1 MEDANLDRATKV
13 EAAWNAVN
21 QSNLCAHF
29 ALDGTIVWANR
40 LFLDAMG
47 YQLEEIAGRHHSL
60 FCTKDPSGSEK
71 YRAFWRRLAAGQPDQ
86 GTYRRIAKDGSIVRL
101 RANYSP
107 VRSADGEVVGV
118 LKVATDVTEEGLRQ
132 SRFQAL
138 STAVRHSHAVIEF
151 GLDGEILDANPVFLA
166 LFGYASED
174 LFGKHHRVLC
184 KTGHAQSD
192 DYRQFWERLRRGEHA
207 SGRYCRVDRKGQDV
221 WIQATYNPVMDL
233 EGKPVRIVKLATDI
247 TREVELETSV
257 HSQLADSESLR
268 AELGGQ
274 KAELERMLGEVQR
287 IVTTISGIATQT
299 QMLAL
304 NATIEA
310 ARAGE
315 HGSGFSVV
323 AREVKEL
330 ANAARRSTDQA
341 EQMLKNRAA

>member
-1 MEDANLDRATKV
+1 MHDGTLDRTTNV
-13 EAAWNAVN
+13 EAAWDALT
-21 QSNLCAHF
+21 QTNLCVQF

-40 LFLDAMG
+40 VFLETMG
-47 YQLEEIAGRHHSL
+47 YRLEEIAGRHHSL

-71 YRAFWRRLAAGQPDQ
+71 YRTFWRRLAEGKSDQ
-86 GTYRRIAKDGSIVRL
+86 GTYRRMAKDGSIVRL

-107 VRSADGEVVGV
+107 VRSSDGEVVGV
-118 LKVATDVTEEGLRQ
+118 LKVASDVTEEVLRH
-132 SRFQAL
+132 SRLQAL
-138 STAVRHSHAVIEF
+138 SDAVRHSHAVIEF
-151 GLDGEILDANPVFLA
+151 GLDGEILDANPIFLD
-166 LFGYASED
+166 LFGYAGED

-184 KTGHAQSD
+184 KSGHAQGD
-192 DYRQFWERLRRGEHA
+192 EYRQFWERLTQGDHA
-207 SGRYCRVDRKGQDV
+207 SGRFCRIDRKGRDV

-233 EGKPVRIVKLATDI
+233 EGKPFRIVKLATDI
-247 TREVELETSV
+247 TREVKLES
-257 HSQLADSESLR
+257 SISAQLSDSESLR

-274 KAELERMLGEVQR
+274 KAELERMLCEVQR

-330 ANAARRSTDQA
+330 ANATRRSTDQA
-341 EQMLKNRAA
+341 EQMLRSRAA

>member
-1 MEDANLDRATKV
+1 MHDGTLDRATKV
-13 EAAWNAVN
+13 EAAWDALT
-21 QSNLCAHF
+21 QTNLCAQF

-47 YQLEEIAGRHHSL
+47 YRLEEIAGRHHSL
-60 FCTKDPSGSEK
+60 FCTQDYAGSDD

-86 GTYRRIAKDGSIVRL
+86 GTYRRFAKDGSIVRL
-101 RANYSP
+101 RANYNP

-118 LKVATDVTEEGLRQ
+118 LKVATDVTEDVLRQ

-138 STAVRHSHAVIEF
+138 SDAVRHSHAVIEF

-166 LFGYASED
+166 LFGYAGED

-184 KTGHAQSD
+184 KAGHAQSD

-207 SGRYCRVDRKGQDV
+207 SGRFCRIDRKGRDV
-221 WIQATYNPVMDL
+221 WIQATYNPVMDI
-233 EGKPVRIVKLATDI
+233 EGKPFRIVKLATDI
-247 TREVELETSV
+247 TREVELES
-257 HSQLADSESLR
+257 SISAQLSDSELLR

-274 KAELERMLGEVQR
+274 KAELERMLCEVQR

-330 ANAARRSTDQA
+330 ANATRRSTDLA
-341 EQMLKNRAA
+341 EQMLRSRAA

>member
-1 MEDANLDRATKV
+1 MQDANLDRATKV
-13 EAAWNAVN
+13 EAAWDALT
-21 QSNLCAHF
+21 QTNLCAQF

-47 YQLEEIAGRHHSL
+47 YRLEEIAGRHHSL
-60 FCTKDPSGSEK
+60 FCTQDYAGSDD

-86 GTYRRIAKDGSIVRL
+86 GTYRRFAKDGSIVRL
-101 RANYSP
+101 RANYNP

-118 LKVATDVTEEGLRQ
+118 LKVATDVTEDVLRQ

-138 STAVRHSHAVIEF
+138 SDAVRHSHAVIEF

-166 LFGYASED
+166 LFGYAGED

-184 KTGHAQSD
+184 KAGHAQSD

-207 SGRYCRVDRKGQDV
+207 SGRFCRIDRKGRDV
-221 WIQATYNPVMDL
+221 WIQATYNPVMDI
-233 EGKPVRIVKLATDI
+233 EGKPFRIVKLATVI
-247 TREVELETSV
+247 TREVELES
-257 HSQLADSESLR
+257 SISAQLSDSELLR

-274 KAELERMLGEVQR
+274 KAELERMLCEVQR

-330 ANAARRSTDQA
+330 ANATRRSTDLA
-341 EQMLKNRAA
+341 EQMLRSRAA